1 MLAGKASRPREYAAF
16 TLALRREIHVMCA
29 TAQKKNNMAR
39 PPMSLEDL
47 GLLCLLEKV
56 EVDDS
61 EMDVYARHG
70 LMQEGLIQA
79 GSVPSLTKKGAA
91 RLDELRAWREEG
103 ERRGPRRPKARKD
116 D

>member
-1 MLAGKASRPREYAAF
+1 
-16 TLALRREIHVMCA
+16 
-29 TAQKKNNMAR
+29 MAR
-39 PPMSLEDL
+39 PPMPLEEL

-70 LMQEGLIQA
+70 LTQEGLIKA
-79 GSVPSLTKKGAA
+79 GSVPSLTKKGRA

-103 ERRGPRRPKARKD
+103 ELPETKNPQQVRAV
-116 D
+116 